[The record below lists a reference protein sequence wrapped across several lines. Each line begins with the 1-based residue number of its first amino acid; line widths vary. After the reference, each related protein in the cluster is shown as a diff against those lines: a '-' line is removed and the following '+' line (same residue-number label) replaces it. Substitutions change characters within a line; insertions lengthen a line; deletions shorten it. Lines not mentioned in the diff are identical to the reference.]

1 MAEPP
6 PAYDHGYPPP
16 QQQPYNPGYPP
27 PQQQP
32 YYDHPRQAAYHDPVP
47 QGGPGYH
54 GYPPA
59 SYPKGQY
66 GQQPRQAP
74 KQPPPHYRRPPP
86 PRVPA
91 SAYQR
96 APPVMQQQSSTNVVV
111 VNQPSAPVYNHV
123 IVREHREE
131 VNHVLHLILTI
142 LFPPWIFIW
151 LCVCMMYGC

>member
-16 QQQPYNPGYPP
+16 QQQPYNPGYPQ

-32 YYDHPRQAAYHDPVP
+32 YYDHPRQAAYHDAAP

-91 SAYQR
+91 SKSIS
-96 APPVMQQQSSTNVVV
+96 V
-111 VNQPSAPVYNHV
+111 HV
-123 IVREHREE
+123 CIH
-131 VNHVLHLILTI
+131 NVLHHY
-142 LFPPWIFIW
+142 
-151 LCVCMMYGC
+151 LCIMYLSDEYFVTSVCYIASYLHGYYLMNYTEVTQSISS

>member
-32 YYDHPRQAAYHDPVP
+32 YYDHPRQAAYHDPAP

-54 GYPPA
+54 GYPPT

-91 SAYQR
+91 SK
-96 APPVMQQQSSTNVVV
+96 SIS
-111 VNQPSAPVYNHV
+111 VYDCLHN
-123 IVREHREE
+123 
-131 VNHVLHLILTI
+131 VLHHY
-142 LFPPWIFIW
+142 
-151 LCVCMMYGC
+151 LCIMCLNDEL